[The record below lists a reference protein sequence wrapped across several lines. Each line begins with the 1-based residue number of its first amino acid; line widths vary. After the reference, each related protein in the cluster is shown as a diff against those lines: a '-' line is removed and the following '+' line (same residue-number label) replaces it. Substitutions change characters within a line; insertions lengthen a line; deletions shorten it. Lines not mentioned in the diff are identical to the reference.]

1 MFPFFLLFLIPSMAW
16 ALAPGVQFPISDMP
30 RFYILG
36 EGNYHFSV
44 DGSYFYTKE
53 NYGSDGI
60 VNQPAQMEHV
70 RYGNMKVHSAFGFT
84 PRVSIFAQ
92 ADARGL
98 FMVNSKFSNISDD
111 DNYGFGD
118 AALGIRWLLYRSRF
132 TDKVYP
138 TEWAPETWLALL
150 EGSWVFP
157 MYDRA
162 KTNAPPLGNQSND
175 FTILGRIVW
184 YALDWLGF
192 SGNLGYTRRTAG
204 YENGMPWGLRA
215 DFHFMQ
221 SNRWRFWIDYSSYE
235 RLGTESGSV
244 LNPGQPDPFTGGS
257 YLFKSDD
264 PVIRTARLGAG
275 LLISKEWELSG
286 GPSFTTSGINA
297 AKGWGATLGLAW
309 RPYQVPE
316 LRYEEFRRQQ
326 LKKLEKEP
334 YEFRQRAVVSYGIRA
349 TVLKVSARG
358 NYLKIAYGQEDG
370 LKAGDLFQIYE
381 PEDFSNR
388 SKKPLGLA
396 RIEVARARDSFLRV
410 DQRYDASI
418 RVRPGFEVR
427 QIILEE

>member
-1 MFPFFLLFLIPSMAW
+1 MLSLLLLLLFSSVTPAQS
-16 ALAPGVQFPISDMP
+16 PGVTWPISDIP

-36 EGNYHFSV
+36 EGNYHFSM
-44 DGSYFYTKE
+44 DGTYFYTKE
-53 NYGSDGI
+53 NYDALGQ

-70 RYGNMKVHSAFGFT
+70 RYGNIRVHSAFGFT

-98 FMVNSKFSNISDD
+98 FMVNSRFSNISDD

-118 AALGIRWLLYRSRF
+118 AALGIRWLLYRSSF

-138 TEWAPETWLALL
+138 TEWSPETWLAIF

-175 FTILGRIVW
+175 FTFMGRLVW
-184 YALDWLGF
+184 YALDWLGV
-192 SGNLGYTRRTAG
+192 SGKLGYTHRTAG

-215 DFHFMQ
+215 DFNFMQ
-221 SNRWRFWIDYSSYE
+221 SHRWRFWLDYHAYE
-235 RLGTESGSV
+235 QIGQESGFA
-244 LNPGQPDPFTGGS
+244 LNPEQPDPFSGGS

-264 PVIRTARLGAG
+264 PTLRIAQIGLGY
-275 LLISKEWELSG
+275 LISKEWELAAS
-286 GPSFTTSGINA
+286 PNFTTSGVNS
-297 AKGWGATLGLAW
+297 AKGVGGTIGLAW

-316 LRYEEFRRQQ
+316 LRYEEFRKQQ
-326 LKKLEKEP
+326 LKKLEQEP

-349 TVLKVSARG
+349 TVLKVSAKG
-358 NYLKIAYGQEDG
+358 NYLKIAYGQQDG
-370 LKAGDLFQIYE
+370 LKAGDLFQIYS
-381 PEDFSNR
+381 PEDFSNQ
-388 SKKPLGLA
+388 SKRPLGLA

-410 DQRYDASI
+410 DQRYDASL
-418 RVRPGFEVR
+418 RVRPGYEVR
-427 QIILEE
+427 HIILEE